1 MAATTDDDFTASARS
16 RRTTLLREAL
26 GASIAGLLAFLG
38 FWRISGVSW
47 RDIGSLWGRSDAIV
61 EYSMAKTQSNS
72 ILGLFD
78 PNLGYPHGQDW
89 THFPV
94 LDAANR
100 IELSLL
106 TTFLNPVTAVNVLF
120 VLSFPMIAILMYAA
134 LRNLYVLRSLAVVGG
149 VSLALVGYHFDYE
162 HPFLGNYWAVPVGVV
177 WLSILANSDTVLSA
191 RCRTRTVL
199 AVGGLSAVMIGIH
212 NPQYAVFFSLIGVIA
227 VIFARRHSQGSLRLL
242 PRLVILLI
250 PGLALLALLVLGRL
264 LRTVPAVTSST
275 DRPVEDS
282 YIWAGQF
289 ISLLTTPGDS
299 ILGGLPFNTGLLAAQ
314 DTTVWTGV
322 SAIQS
327 APVAAAT
334 IVVIGF
340 TLSLIA
346 VTRPPTRQW
355 ERLTD
360 RVRPWSVMW
369 LTGAAFFITGGI
381 GVAFAALVHPQ
392 VRSWSRVSILLAALA
407 LTGALILATGVVQRW
422 SAYQSRK
429 SSLLRAS
436 LTVFIAILF
445 LDQFTARYPLQTDAT
460 TLPALNKLG
469 ETSSAEL
476 PDDCP
481 ILGIP
486 VMAFPEAI
494 PLGRMQA
501 YDHLLPYLSDTPWRL
516 SYGAVRGQLGSR
528 WTDHLA
534 VQPEPLA
541 QQVAA
546 EGFCGVLV
554 DTYGLDQNSPSL
566 QQYEEALGPP
576 LATAL
581 ERWFVF
587 ALPAS
592 EPADASQSLFSRP
605 EVDYGSDLTPEEITD
620 EGLVS
625 RWTQGP
631 ESTLRVWNPGPQPVE
646 LIARTTLTAATCPN
660 EQKVQLVTSS
670 GYSESLRILPG
681 EEREVF
687 IPLRVPAQDKVVVR
701 VMTPSAGC
709 PQGEYSRPVGVRMT
723 DLRFTSNRQ
732 PGADIATLTGFFPE
746 ETGPSGET
754 WRWIDGDTAIA
765 QLLSTSSE
773 PITVALSGSL
783 QSPPCQTTQVVEV
796 TVDGRLVQ
804 AVTVTAQALTPLKV
818 PIDLD
823 PFEAASI
830 TFSSST
836 PGCLVA
842 SDERLLGPKVQ
853 SIDISSSAGNG

>member
-1 MAATTDDDFTASARS
+1 MAAMTDDDFTTSARG
-16 RRTTLLREAL
+16 RTTILLEEAL

-47 RDIGSLWGRSDAIV
+47 SDIGSLWGRSDAIV
-61 EYSMAKTQSNS
+61 EYSMAKTQSIS
-72 ILGLFD
+72 MLGFFD

-100 IELSLL
+100 IELTLL
-106 TTFLNPVTAVNVLF
+106 TAFLNPVTAVNVLF

-134 LRNLYVLRSLAVVGG
+134 LRNLHVMRSLAVAGG

-162 HPFLGNYWAVPVGVV
+162 HPFLGNYWAIPVGVV
-177 WLSILANSDTVLSA
+177 WLSILANSNTILSA
-191 RCRTRTVL
+191 CCRKRTVFTVGAL
-199 AVGGLSAVMIGIH
+199 AAVIIGIH

-227 VIFARRHSQGSLRLL
+227 VIFARRHSQSSLRLL

-250 PGLALLALLVLGRL
+250 PGLALLVFWALGRL

-275 DRPVEDS
+275 DRPVQDS

-299 ILGGLPFNTGLLAAQ
+299 ILGALPFNTELLAAQ
-314 DTTVWTGV
+314 DTSVWTGV

-327 APVAAAT
+327 APVVAAT
-334 IVVIGF
+334 IVVIGL
-340 TLSLIA
+340 TLSFIA
-346 VTRPPTRQW
+346 VTRPRARKW
-355 ERLTD
+355 ERLTN

-369 LTGAAFFITGGI
+369 LTGVTFFITGGM

-407 LTGALILATGVVQRW
+407 LTGALIFATGVFQRW
-422 SAYQSRK
+422 SSHRSRR
-429 SSLLRAS
+429 STLLTVS
-436 LTVFIAILF
+436 LTVFVAILF

-481 ILGIP
+481 ILAIP
-486 VMAFPEAI
+486 VMSFPEAI

-501 YDHLLPYLSDTPWRL
+501 YDHLLPYLSDTPWRF

-534 VQPEPLA
+534 VQPELLA
-541 QQVAA
+541 RQLAA
-546 EGFCGVLV
+546 ENFCGVVV
-554 DTYGLDQNSPSL
+554 DTYGLDENSPSL

-576 LATAL
+576 VASAL
-581 ERWFVF
+581 DRWFLF
-587 ALPAS
+587 SLPAS

-625 RWTQGP
+625 RWTQDP
-631 ESTLRVWNPGPQPVE
+631 ESELVVWNPSPQSVE

-660 EQKVQLVTSS
+660 EQRVQLATSS

-687 IPLRVPAQDKVVVR
+687 IPLRVPAQDKVEVR

-709 PQGEYSRPVGVRMT
+709 PQGEDSRPVGVRMT
-723 DLRFTSNRQ
+723 DLRFTINRQ

-746 ETGPSGET
+746 EIGPSGET
-754 WRWIDGDTAIA
+754 WRWIDGDAA
-765 QLLSTSSE
+765 AVQLLSTSIE
-773 PITVALSGSL
+773 PTTVTLSGSL
-783 QSPPCQTTQVVEV
+783 QSPPCQRMQVVEV

-804 AVTVTAQALTPLKV
+804 AVTVTAQASTPFTV
-818 PIDLD
+818 PIALD
-823 PFEAASI
+823 PFGAASI
-830 TFSSST
+830 AFTSSS
-836 PGCLVA
+836 PGCLVVG
-842 SDERLLGPKVQ
+842 DERRLGPKVQ
-853 SIDISSSAGNG
+853 GIVISSAARYD